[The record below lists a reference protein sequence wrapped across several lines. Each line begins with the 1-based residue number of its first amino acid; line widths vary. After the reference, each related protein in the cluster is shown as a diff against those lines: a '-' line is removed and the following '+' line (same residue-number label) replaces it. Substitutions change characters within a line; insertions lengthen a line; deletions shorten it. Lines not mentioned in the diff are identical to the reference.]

1 MNRKLIYATTILLTI
16 MVSFGGCK
24 KGGLNIFT
32 IEDDKKFGLQ
42 METEIANNPAEY
54 PLLSKT
60 TYAASYAYVEN
71 LKQQILNGGALEHAN
86 DFAWKVYI
94 IQDDATQNA
103 FCTPGGY
110 IYVYTGLI
118 KYLDNASSL
127 AGVIGHEMAHADRR
141 HSTQQL
147 TTQYGLSILVDVVA
161 GTTSQGQL
169 AEIAAGLS
177 SLAFSRDH
185 EKDADAHSVIY
196 LCPTQYRA
204 DGSAD
209 FFEKIIASGAPQP
222 PAFLSTHP
230 SPDNRVENIHAKK
243 TELGCIGNPIAS
255 IENNDY
261 AAFKASLPH

>member
-1 MNRKLIYATTILLTI
+1 MKKNELILSIIISTAVIF
-16 MVSFGGCK
+16 SFSGCK

-32 IEDDKKFGLQ
+32 IDDDKAFGAQ
-42 METEIANNPAEY
+42 MEAEIAANPAQY

-60 TYAASYAYVEN
+60 AYASSYAYLEN
-71 LKQQILNGGALEHAN
+71 LKQQILNAGQLEHTN
-86 DFAWKVYI
+86 DFQWKLYI
-94 IQDDATQNA
+94 IQDDNTQNA

-147 TTQYGLSILVDVVA
+147 TTQYGVSLLLSVVA
-161 GTTSQGQL
+161 GTTNQAQI
-169 AEIAAGLS
+169 AEIVANLS
-177 SLAFSRDH
+177 LLAFSRDH

-196 LCPTQYRA
+196 LCPTTYRA
-204 DGSAD
+204 DGAAD

-230 SPDNRVENIHAKK
+230 NPDNRVTNIHAKR
-243 TELGCIGNPIAS
+243 TELGCTGNPVTTV
-255 IENNDY
+255 EVNDY
-261 AAFKASLPH
+261 AAFKASLP